1 MEERLQ
7 KIISGAGIASRR
19 AAEQMILAGRVSVDG
34 RVVTELGTKWD
45 AALHE
50 IVVDGRPIGRQ
61 ERRVYFLL
69 NKPKGCLSAAKDD
82 RGRKTVL
89 DLLPEVRARV
99 YPVGRLD
106 YQTEGLLLI
115 TNDGALMQGLLHPK
129 YEVEKTYLAEV
140 DGALTEDK
148 LKMLR
153 EGVPLEDGM
162 TAPAKVRMLPEKGRF
177 SQVEITIHEGRNRQ
191 VRRMLAA
198 VGCDVRRLE
207 RVRFAGLELGE
218 LARGRHRELTE
229 SELAKL
235 RALAGM
241 ADEEGKR

>member
-69 NKPKGCLSAAKDD
+69 NKPKGCLSSAKDD

-106 YQTEGLLLI
+106 YQTEGLLLM

-162 TAPAKVRMLPEKGRF
+162 TAPAKVRMLPE
-177 SQVEITIHEGRNRQ
+177 
-191 VRRMLAA
+191 
-198 VGCDVRRLE
+198 
-207 RVRFAGLELGE
+207 
-218 LARGRHRELTE
+218 
-229 SELAKL
+229 
-235 RALAGM
+235 
-241 ADEEGKR
+241 